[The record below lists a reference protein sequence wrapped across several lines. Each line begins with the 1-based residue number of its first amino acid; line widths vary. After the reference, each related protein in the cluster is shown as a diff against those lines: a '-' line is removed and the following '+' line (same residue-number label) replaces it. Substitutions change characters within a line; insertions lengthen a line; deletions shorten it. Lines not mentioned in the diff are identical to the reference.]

1 MSPYASSC
9 GTRCLGNHGIA
20 GGSFALAK
28 GRFGHQVAMT
38 VDIHTPLADYIAT
51 SRQQDA
57 GYQYGDGVHPP
68 LDGHLAFA
76 LAILNGIGESSEK
89 AHQLLTQLTGVDLR
103 TKDAAE
109 PQNQLWKSILDRFNP
124 LSRAYR
130 ENTFPGL
137 NCEPLSLDETFE
149 KAEEQESELRKRIHR
164 QLHP

>member
-1 MSPYASSC
+1 
-9 GTRCLGNHGIA
+9 
-20 GGSFALAK
+20 
-28 GRFGHQVAMT
+28 MT

-57 GYQYGDGVHPP
+57 GYRYGDGVHPP

-89 AHQLLTQLTGVDLR
+89 AHQLLTQLNGVDLKTNPGAR
-103 TKDAAE
+103 DAARNPKPALE
-109 PQNQLWKSILDRFNP
+109 IHFGPIQP

-137 NCEPLSLDETFE
+137 NREPLSLGEIFE
-149 KAEEQESELRKRIHR
+149 KAEQQESELRTRIHR